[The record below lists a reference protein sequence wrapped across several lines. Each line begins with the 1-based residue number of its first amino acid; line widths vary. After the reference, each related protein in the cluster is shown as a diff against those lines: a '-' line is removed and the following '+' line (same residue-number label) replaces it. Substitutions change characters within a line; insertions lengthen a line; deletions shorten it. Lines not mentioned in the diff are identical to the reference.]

1 MNLCT
6 IKPLKTLLDLEVSRR
21 PMTARKLGI
30 FSFSWTTPKKEI
42 KTALNYKDTA
52 CARMEEERQP
62 RRTARMKKLKK

>member
-6 IKPLKTLLDLEVSRR
+6 IKPLKTLLEFEVSRR
-21 PMTARKLGI
+21 PTTARKLG
-30 FSFSWTTPKKEI
+30 FSHLVEQPPKKEV

-62 RRTARMKKLKK
+62 RRVARLKKLKK